1 MEARWRLYSYRDGG
15 VNTPN
20 HIFVMNADGDG
31 KAQSHCRHQPN
42 ALVGLLLGRQTDAR
56 LHFDS
61 RRFTSPMA
69 RVIDIFVMTA
79 DGKELEQ
86 LTEDGR
92 STSPVY
98 SPDGTKIAYVS
109 RRDGGPNIFI

>member
-1 MEARWRLYSYRDGG
+1 
-15 VNTPN
+15 
-20 HIFVMNADGDG
+20 
-31 KAQSHCRHQPN
+31 
-42 ALVGLLLGRQTDAR
+42 
-56 LHFDS
+56 
-61 RRFTSPMA
+61 MA